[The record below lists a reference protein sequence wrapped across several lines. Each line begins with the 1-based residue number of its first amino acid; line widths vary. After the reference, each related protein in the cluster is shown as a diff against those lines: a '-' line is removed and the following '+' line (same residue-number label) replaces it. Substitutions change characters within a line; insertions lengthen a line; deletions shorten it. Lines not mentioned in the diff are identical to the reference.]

1 MKLLLTGEYIINEK
15 GNVVMWPEEVISI
28 IQSLNKKEVEELK
41 RGVDESRLNEIKAN
55 SKNRLNKIALD
66 ENGKKELEKYL
77 YDDKFEFITT
87 ITVNQQGYVV
97 GSYSPFSAYHVL
109 CKKDEC
115 INLYNEIDKI
125 IKEEIELI
133 SIRALKR

>member
-28 IQSLNKKEVEELK
+28 IQSLNKKEVDELK

-66 ENGKKELEKYL
+66 ENGKK
-77 YDDKFEFITT
+77 
-87 ITVNQQGYVV
+87 N
-97 GSYSPFSAYHVL
+97 
-109 CKKDEC
+109 
-115 INLYNEIDKI
+115 
-125 IKEEIELI
+125 
-133 SIRALKR
+133 